1 VPYIYRYFDKN
12 DGIYKYV
19 GITKSW
25 KGLEH
30 RVQRHKKDYWFGNG
44 KWTVEYAFVE
54 SMTDL
59 HMLEGHF
66 ISDYETYNWYNKAK
80 SSWGKSRMFQVPS
93 LQWSVY
99 AMRINPIKY
108 CNDIEELRAIAT
120 AQQEEIEIAQRTAR
134 TEKRRS
140 NELEKRLKCA
150 EDGLKKQEGENALLS
165 AKVESLTIENE
176 NLSRTNLSAS
186 KSDSQVRI
194 GVKYKNSE
202 IAEFSNKAR
211 RASAS
216 QTCKLFQDDFYGKVA
231 RGDIDTSKVG
241 DARQQDAFMQGVDYV
256 CDNLYKIFSG
266 NCYR

>member
-1 VPYIYRYFDKN
+1 MPYIYRYLDKN

-30 RVQRHKKDYWFGNG
+30 RVQSHKKDYWFGNG

-59 HMLEGHF
+59 QMLEAHF

-80 SSWGKSRMFQVPS
+80 SSWGKSRMFQVPP

-108 CNDIEELRAIAT
+108 CDDIEELRAIAT

-202 IAEFSNKAR
+202 IAEFSNKSR

-216 QTCKLFQDDFYGKVA
+216 QTCKLFQDDFYDKVA

-256 CDNLYKIFSG
+256 CDNLCKIFSG